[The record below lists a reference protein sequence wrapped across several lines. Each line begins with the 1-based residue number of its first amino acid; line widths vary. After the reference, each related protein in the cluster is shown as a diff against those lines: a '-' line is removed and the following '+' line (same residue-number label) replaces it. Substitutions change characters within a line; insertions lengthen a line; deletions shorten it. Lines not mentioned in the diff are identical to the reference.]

1 MSILAHC
8 IVHYTDMFF
17 NNFSKN
23 KNFNVYVYCNFVLK
37 KEKVTANQSNT
48 LTDYNLINA
57 TVWVKY
63 IRDKVL
69 YRNVS
74 KIHSTENY

>member
-1 MSILAHC
+1 ML
-8 IVHYTDMFF
+8 F

-23 KNFNVYVYCNFVLK
+23 KNFNVYIYRNFIVLK
-37 KEKVTANQSNT
+37 KEKVTVNQSNT
-48 LTDYNLINA
+48 PADYNLINA

-63 IRDKVL
+63 IRDKFL

-74 KIHSTENY
+74 KIYSIQNY

>member
-1 MSILAHC
+1 MI
-8 IVHYTDMFF
+8 F

-23 KNFNVYVYCNFVLK
+23 KNFNVYIYHNFIILK
-37 KEKVTANQSNT
+37 KEKVTVNQSNT
-48 LTDYNLINA
+48 PTDCNLINA

-63 IRDKVL
+63 IRDKFL

-74 KIHSTENY
+74 KIYSTQNY